1 MVYIQNLP
9 AGAGL
14 DHANQ
19 PNLDP
24 LIMLEPLLFIK
35 NVDQWTL
42 IQNHVL
48 LVLHVV
54 YIPDLVIAGHL
65 VPLCDIS
72 QVQSVSSQSAFVGSV
87 SETSCR

>member
-1 MVYIQNLP
+1 M
-9 AGAGL
+9 
-14 DHANQ
+14 
-19 PNLDP
+19 
-24 LIMLEPLLFIK
+24 
-35 NVDQWTL
+35 L

-54 YIPDLVIAGHL
+54 YVPALVITGHL